1 MSSKGGGLGILGVLI
16 FFIRDIVISIM
27 ELFWKEVWAIVK
39 IPYAILLGWYQ
50 LYAYLSELQTNL
62 EVISS
67 VLSIYNNFTS
77 GLSFPDNLLQSVDP
91 FGNLIWIGFWGL
103 VFWYIG
109 IPFLRAL
116 ISIVSDLR

>member
-1 MSSKGGGLGILGVLI
+1 MSSKSGGLGILGVLI
-16 FFIRDIVISIM
+16 FFIRDIAVSIM

-39 IPYAILLGWYQ
+39 IPYAILIGWYQ
-50 LYAYLSELQTNL
+50 LYAYLCELQTNL
-62 EVISS
+62 EIISS

-116 ISIVSDLR
+116 ISIVSDL